1 MNISVAA
8 SAAKPVE
15 VEGFFD
21 RNFYTPLGGA
31 LTRVLART
39 PLTPNDVSWL
49 SVGAALAAAI
59 AYFQPSLRG
68 ALIGAALF
76 LLSGVLDSADGQL
89 ARATRRTSELG
100 ETLDG
105 FCDTLSF
112 GMVYSAAALSFV
124 LNGRGSAP
132 LIIMLGLIAA
142 FSHSLQ
148 SSLVDFERQ
157 LATHYLTGRGRVLR
171 EDRATLERE
180 LEAGRARGEGWWP
193 WFLRRTR
200 ISYCGR
206 QRAWLPESVELLSL
220 HQRHVAPY
228 PDRVEWFADRYRDEM
243 RGMLRW
249 WAILAPNSHTL
260 GVLAAG
266 LVPFAFGGAGPARMG
281 LSLVFLYDVALNF
294 AVPFLLT
301 AQARIDRRMI
311 AAVTAL
317 ETRGA
322 GDLHAFALQAAAL

>member
-49 SVGAALAAAI
+49 SVAAALAAAI

-68 ALIGAALF
+68 ALTGTVLL

-89 ARATRRTSELG
+89 ARATKRTSELG

-105 FCDTLSF
+105 FCDSISF
-112 GMVYSAAALSFV
+112 GLIYVAAALSFV
-124 LNGRGSAP
+124 VNGRGSAP
-132 LIIMLGLIAA
+132 LILILGLIAA

-157 LATHYLTGRGRVLR
+157 LLIHYVTGRGRVLR
-171 EDRATLERE
+171 EDQATLKRE
-180 LEAGRARGEGWWP
+180 LDEGRARGEGWWP
-193 WFLRRTR
+193 QFLRKTR

-206 QRAWLPESVELLSL
+206 QRAWLGESVELLDL
-220 HQRHVAPY
+220 HQRYVAPF

-243 RGMLRW
+243 KPLLRW
-249 WAILAPNSHTL
+249 WTILAPNSHTF

-266 LVPFAFGGAGPARMG
+266 LIPFAFAGAGPARMG
-281 LSLVFLYDVALNF
+281 LTLVFLFDIGLNF
-294 AVPFLLT
+294 TVPFLLS
-301 AQARIDRRMI
+301 AQSRIDRRMM

-317 ETRGA
+317 EGRGA
-322 GDLHAFALQAAAL
+322 DDLHGFSLQPAR